1 MTVGKYS
8 VTCNFVSLARYFLAH
23 CGFTKESSGLRMQT
37 VPALTGFACDI
48 NNTALQL
55 ALPLSYER
63 NKQVY
68 FEKALAS
75 HKMQTHVC
83 YMEA

>member
-8 VTCNFVSLARYFLAH
+8 VTCNFVSLVRYFLAH
-23 CGFTKESSGLRMQT
+23 CGFTKKSGGLRMQT
-37 VPALTGFACDI
+37 VPALTGFACDV

-55 ALPLSYER
+55 ALPLSYEI
-63 NKQVY
+63 NKY
-68 FEKALAS
+68 NFEKAWAS
-75 HKMQTHVC
+75 RIMQTHVC

>member
-8 VTCNFVSLARYFLAH
+8 VTCNFASLACYFLAH
-23 CGFTKESSGLRMQT
+23 YGFTKNSGGLRMQT
-37 VPALTGFACDI
+37 VPALTGFACDV

-63 NKQVY
+63 IKQV
-68 FEKALAS
+68 
-75 HKMQTHVC
+75 
-83 YMEA
+83 